1 VGTVTPLPT
10 SMPMVTTQ
18 PMEAAAEVG
27 EEGQMLPITS
37 LWIQNNRMRH
47 LTDFVSGVGHGGVG
61 RLGRMGVYLMGML

>member
-1 VGTVTPLPT
+1 
-10 SMPMVTTQ
+10 
-18 PMEAAAEVG
+18 MEAAAEVG